1 MTLHLAT
8 NRLTRY
14 GLLAL
19 LCAGVSVWFPANYL
33 LVLTGLLSLLG
44 AGYGLAYLS
53 SEPASRFNFLLTAPV
68 LILTGSSLGML
79 LSFIAINVISP
90 DIWAITLDYAH
101 ATTADVALAQGYTNL
116 FAIVLFQAGSQ
127 LQRRGYP
134 AAIQQL
140 AVDALQQH
148 RVLLLTG
155 TLLIIVCQLYLLQT
169 GQLVYGGRDISDET
183 APTHPVMALITPLI
197 PALPFALTHYIRHS
211 YSQKVTGRL
220 LLYGSLIGFE
230 LFWFFLSG
238 RRSTIFFFLLAFAG
252 FFVNEPIRLRYLIRH
267 SLQLGLV
274 VFIALKIADTYHKI
288 RVANRFEK
296 AQHMSVGDITAGLQT
311 VDDGKYERLR
321 NLNLA
326 ARASYSS
333 LALGQ
338 FVNLF
343 STTRHQPLY
352 GLELAGSLL
361 FATPSDFLID
371 KRTLLVKEHLYERT
385 YSLGL
390 SDISETLYLESFIDF
405 GWLGF
410 LVYPLLLSL
419 IWYLVYALVCHINH
433 PLVGLFVGCSC
444 LHLALTMIETDLI
457 TFLSVVRT
465 ILVYCL
471 IALFVIHRQ
480 LVDASTPTPS

>member
-1 MTLHLAT
+1 
-8 NRLTRY
+8 
-14 GLLAL
+14 
-19 LCAGVSVWFPANYL
+19 
-33 LVLTGLLSLLG
+33 
-44 AGYGLAYLS
+44 
-53 SEPASRFNFLLTAPV
+53 
-68 LILTGSSLGML
+68 
-79 LSFIAINVISP
+79 
-90 DIWAITLDYAH
+90 
-101 ATTADVALAQGYTNL
+101 
-116 FAIVLFQAGSQ
+116 
-127 LQRRGYP
+127 
-134 AAIQQL
+134 
-140 AVDALQQH
+140 
-148 RVLLLTG
+148 
-155 TLLIIVCQLYLLQT
+155 
-169 GQLVYGGRDISDET
+169 
-183 APTHPVMALITPLI
+183 MALIAPLV
-197 PALPFALTHYIRHS
+197 PALPVALTRYIRHS
-211 YSQKVTGRL
+211 YGQKAIGRL
-220 LLYGSLIGFE
+220 VLYTGLIGFE

-252 FFVNEPIRLRYLIRH
+252 FFVDEPIRLRYLIRH
-267 SLQLGLV
+267 GLQVAMV
-274 VFIALKIADTYHKI
+274 VFVALKLADTYHKI

-352 GLELAGSLL
+352 GRELAGSLL
-361 FATPSDFLID
+361 FATPSDFLVD

-405 GWLGF
+405 GWMGF
-410 LVYPLLLSL
+410 LVYPLLLGL
-419 IWYLVYALVCHINH
+419 VWYLVYALVCHINH

-457 TFLSVVRT
+457 TFLSVMRT
-465 ILVYCL
+465 TLVYCL
-471 IALFVIHRQ
+471 LALLVTHRRPVDIA
-480 LVDASTPTPS
+480 APAES